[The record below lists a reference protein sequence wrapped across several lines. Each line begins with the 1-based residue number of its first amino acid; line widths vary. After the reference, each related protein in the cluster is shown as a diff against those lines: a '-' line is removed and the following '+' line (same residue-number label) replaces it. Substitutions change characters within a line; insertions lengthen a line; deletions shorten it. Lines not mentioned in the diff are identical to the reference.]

1 MIRRLALWSAAS
13 LAGLLG
19 LVACSSV
26 APTASPPSSEPVVVA
41 RYADTTITL
50 DQFEQRYAAS
60 EGGHEAARDDSV
72 SAYTAFLDRLL
83 GFRLKVHAARTAQ
96 MDTLA
101 SIRQEVNTYRQQM
114 APAALQRD
122 EVLEPI
128 IRTLY
133 ERRQQEVDVSHI
145 LIRAEPDAAPEDTLA
160 AYREIQTLRD
170 SVAAGVPFGD
180 IAERFSEDPSAQQE
194 GRPGYRGR
202 LGYVTAGQLVGP
214 FEERMYTAPIDSTSG
229 IFRTRFGYHILKVH
243 DRRER
248 EQPVKLSHLMI
259 RPDGETSADTAATR
273 QLIDSL
279 RTELANGADFAAI
292 AQEYSDDQRS
302 ARKGGDLGFVSP
314 GANMPDAFT
323 VAIDTLQTRGVGSLS
338 DVFQTRFG
346 LHVLKLTEK
355 QEAPTYEEAY
365 DDLKQQVSRL
375 PRVEKRK
382 DALARSIRA
391 EHGTRVD
398 STALRALLPTASFDS
413 TARPLLTLSDAAADT
428 TIATLGDSTY
438 TAGALRGYAR
448 QNQVSDATVGEALEQ
463 FLNARAMDYAAARLE
478 STDPDFASLMREYRE
493 GLLLFQYMQDS
504 VWTVAQQDTAA
515 LRATYEAHPERYR
528 FPPRVRTFVVYS
540 TVDSLLSPYVTAYT
554 DEQQTMGDVVARA
567 AADSLVRVDT
577 VLVPPDTD
585 ERYQPVLSASD
596 GTALGPYTDRDEPF
610 WMIRDTQLPARPKTF
625 DEARSAVLRD
635 YQDAYEEEVVDRLRQ
650 RFNAETYPERLES
663 AFQDETPSSRAMAS
677 EL

>member
-1 MIRRLALWSAAS
+1 M
-13 LAGLLG
+13 G
-19 LVACSSV
+19 
-26 APTASPPSSEPVVVA
+26 
-41 RYADTTITL
+41 
-50 DQFEQRYAAS
+50 
-60 EGGHEAARDDSV
+60 
-72 SAYTAFLDRLL
+72 AYTDFLDRLL
-83 GFRLKVHAARTAQ
+83 GFRLKVHAARAAQ

-101 SIRQEVNTYRQQM
+101 SIRQEVNAYRQQM

-133 ERRQQEVDVSHI
+133 ERRQQEVDVSHV
-145 LIRAEPDAAPEDTLA
+145 LIRVEPEAAPEDTLA

-180 IAERFSEDPSAQQE
+180 VAETYSEDPSAQQQ

-214 FEERMYTAPIDSTSG
+214 FEERMYALPTDSTSG
-229 IFRTRFGYHILKVH
+229 VFRTRFGYHILTVH

-259 RPDGETSADTAATR
+259 RPDGETPADTAATR
-273 QLIDSL
+273 HLIDSL
-279 RTELANGADFAAI
+279 RTELANGADFASI
-292 AQEYSDDQRS
+292 AQTYSDDERS
-302 ARKGGDLGFVSP
+302 AGDGGDLGFINPS
-314 GANMPDAFT
+314 ANMPDAFT
-323 VAIDTLQTRGVGSLS
+323 VAIDTLQKRGVGSLS

-346 LHVLKLTEK
+346 LHVLKLTDR

-391 EHGTRVD
+391 EHKARIDTA
-398 STALRALLPTASFDS
+398 ALRGLLPTASLDS
-413 TARPLLTLSDAAADT
+413 TARPLLTLSDAVADS
-428 TIATLGDSTY
+428 TIATMGDSTY
-438 TAGALRGYAR
+438 TAGALRRYAR
-448 QNQVSDATVGEALEQ
+448 QNQVSEASVGEALEQ

-478 STDPDFASLMREYRE
+478 YTDPDFAALMREYRE

-504 VWTVAQQDTAA
+504 VWAVAQQDTAA

-528 FPPRVRTFVVYS
+528 FPPRVRTFVLRS
-540 TVDSLLSPYVTAYT
+540 TADSLLSPYVTAYT
-554 DEQQTMGDVVARA
+554 DAQEPMGDVVARA
-567 AADSLVRVDT
+567 AADSLVQVDT
-577 VLVPPDTD
+577 MLVPPDTD
-585 ERYQPVLSASD
+585 ERYEPVLSASD
-596 GTALGPYTDRDEPF
+596 GTALGPYTDQNEPF
-610 WMIRDTQLPARPKTF
+610 WMIRDTRLPARPKTF

-635 YQDAYEEEVVDRLRQ
+635 YQDAYEEEVLNRLRQ
-650 RFNAETYPERLES
+650 RFNAKTYPERLEA
-663 AFQDETPSSRAMAS
+663 AFQETSSPPAMAS
-677 EL
+677 GS